1 MYIQQQVQ
9 DRSKNNRKRINKTC
23 QYSMRASHLLLP
35 LSKDVNRE
43 LVFASLSLEERQT
56 VSQAPALDLSSRLR
70 FHSAFLPEVTSV
82 NPKSIELSVRSGAS
96 ARFNEVLSI
105 ALPFRYLY
113 TLKEKRIPRRHQH
126 KGCCLLLPANNSD
139 NE

>member
-1 MYIQQQVQ
+1 MSRYAI
-9 DRSKNNRKRINKTC
+9 RESRL
-23 QYSMRASHLLLP
+23 LLLP
-35 LSKDVNRE
+35 LLKDVSRE
-43 LVFASLSLEERQT
+43 LFASLSLEEQQT
-56 VSQAPALDLSSRLR
+56 VPEASALDLSSRLR

-105 ALPFRYLY
+105 ALSFRYPY
-113 TLKEKRIPRRHQH
+113 TLKKKRILLRHRH
-126 KGCCLLLPANNSD
+126 KGYCLLLPANNSN